1 MLNLILNRRS
11 IRKYKNEIIKDEEL
25 EKILLAGLLTPS
37 GRNKKPTKL
46 ILIKDKNKL
55 KQLSNSREFGAD
67 MLKEAAAAIVVVADG
82 VLSDTWIEDSSLAMS
97 HMHLMAT
104 DLNIG
109 SCWIQIRN
117 RTSIEGKM
125 SEDFVKEVLDIT
137 DDNIKVLSI
146 LSLGYP
152 KENIDSNNLDKIDKK
167 RVFFETFKEV

>member
-55 KQLSNSREFGAD
+55 KQLSNSREFAAD

-82 VLSDTWIEDSSLAMS
+82 LLSDTWIEDSSLAMS

-117 RTSIEGKM
+117 RKSIEGKM

-152 KENIDSNNLDKIDKK
+152 KENINSNNLDKIDKK